1 MSSKNGS
8 ISPRVLYSEV
18 CRSPRATR
26 SARPCGTVQQK
37 KVCRWIPAG
46 SCGPVVS
53 KRKLILIYRKG
64 KKGKEKGRMERLPR
78 YDNARSL
85 AGSRETLRR
94 RAKGQESGRQ
104 KRIMDT
110 MLDGARSSSRTRQA
124 PALELA
130 RAFEKITSSGC
141 LFAFGY
147 FEDEQ
152 PSSMSNS
159 IYCNHRKN
167 RHFFHKND

>member
-8 ISPRVLYSEV
+8 FSPRVLYSEA
-18 CRSPRATR
+18 CRSPRATK

-64 KKGKEKGRMERLPR
+64 KKGKEEGRMERPPR

-85 AGSRETLRR
+85 AGLTGNLAKKGERAGERQTKTYNGHNARWSTLEFSH
-94 RAKGQESGRQ
+94 K
-104 KRIMDT
+104 
-110 MLDGARSSSRTRQA
+110 A

-159 IYCNHRKN
+159 IYCNYKKN
-167 RHFFHKND
+167 RYFFYKNY